1 VVAAAAGKL
10 PAREAEHPF
19 EPKAV
24 GSARA
29 AALAQPAASA
39 LRAQSPQAVA
49 AGEACVQAARQPEA
63 AAGSDARVLPLGAVA
78 VAVVASPLEAAEVAA
93 ELGVV
98 LQPEEVAAEA
108 ARVWARQPAVA
119 AEPVRDAEVLRQVAE
134 AAGPQAP
141 WEQRLA
147 AERPAVAAGAFR
159 PGRSLPWPGQRPEV
173 RTAHAMWKSRA
184 ALPSKLLWQAARC
197 EGLS

>member
-1 VVAAAAGKL
+1 VWLAASRLPVVAAAGKL

-63 AAGSDARVLPLGAVA
+63 GSDARVLPLGAVA
-78 VAVVASPLEAAEVAA
+78 VVASPLEAA
-93 ELGVV
+93 
-98 LQPEEVAAEA
+98 EVAAEA

-147 AERPAVAAGAFR
+147 AE
-159 PGRSLPWPGQRPEV
+159 
-173 RTAHAMWKSRA
+173 
-184 ALPSKLLWQAARC
+184 
-197 EGLS
+197 